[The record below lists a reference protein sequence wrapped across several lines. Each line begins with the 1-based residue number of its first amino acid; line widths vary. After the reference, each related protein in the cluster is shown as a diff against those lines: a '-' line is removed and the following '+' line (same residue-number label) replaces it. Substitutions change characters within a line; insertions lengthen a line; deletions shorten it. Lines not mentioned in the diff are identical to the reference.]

1 MDTRPFFFKKFGLF
15 HHRSTMKIG
24 TDAIMLSRWVE
35 VNDDDT
41 VLDIGTGCGL
51 IPLMLAQKGLRHADA
66 VEIDG
71 DSFEEASQNFRNS
84 VWNEKL
90 TAFHCDIRSF
100 ADSNVGRYDLVVS
113 NPPFFVG
120 DNRPVNHKKDLARHA
135 GNLSFSELLSVAK
148 KVLKPSGRF
157 ALVLP
162 EVESR
167 MFLKEAENQGF

>member
-66 VEIDG
+66 VEIDA

-90 TAFHCDIRSF
+90 TAFHCDIRT
-100 ADSNVGRYDLVVS
+100 
-113 NPPFFVG
+113 
-120 DNRPVNHKKDLARHA
+120 
-135 GNLSFSELLSVAK
+135 
-148 KVLKPSGRF
+148 
-157 ALVLP
+157 
-162 EVESR
+162 
-167 MFLKEAENQGF
+167 